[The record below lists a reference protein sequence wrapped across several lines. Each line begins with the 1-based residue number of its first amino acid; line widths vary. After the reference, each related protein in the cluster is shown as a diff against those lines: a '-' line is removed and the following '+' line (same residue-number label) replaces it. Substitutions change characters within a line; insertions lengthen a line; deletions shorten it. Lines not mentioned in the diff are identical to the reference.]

1 MVLLEELAAELAG
14 DVVLLLVVDV
24 LDVNLETLRGMEA
37 LPTLLAV
44 NIQRLIQIVHFFSI
58 FPENMHKNM
67 SV

>member
-58 FPENMHKNM
+58 FPENMY
-67 SV
+67 